1 MQLNDP
7 FRIGVGHDVSLFPEK
22 RTVTPFDL
30 KDNLIDNFKV
40 FENFIFFLDNVETNG
55 IED

>member
-22 RTVTPFDL
+22 RAVTPFDL
-30 KDNLIDNFKV
+30 KDNFIDNFQV
-40 FENFIFFLDNVETNG
+40 
-55 IED
+55 